1 MMDQQKRYAIGFIG
15 AGNMATALARG
26 VIAAGLVE
34 PMNLCASDVSEQN
47 RSTFV
52 QKTGAVGRSSN
63 LDVVMNSQMI
73 VLAVKPQV
81 IDNVLQEVGPR
92 LKRPQRVVSIAAG
105 VSTAR
110 VEKHCADAVSVI
122 RVMPNTPALVGLGM
136 SAISRGKH
144 ANDED
149 IARVRRVFEAVGQ
162 VVEVDEK
169 QMEAVTAVS
178 GSGPAYFFYMI
189 ESLAAAGLAEGLPE
203 ETAWTLARQTALGA
217 ATLASRS
224 EEPVEELRR
233 RVTSPGGTTE
243 AAIRV
248 MTEAGFRDIVLKA
261 VQAAA
266 NRGRELGKQS

>member
-1 MMDQQKRYAIGFIG
+1 MDQQKRYAIGFIG